1 MNKIMQRMKGLK
13 RAIVLAGLI
22 LAGLAPAWA
31 AKYVFVYNN
40 GYLSV
45 NNSGQV
51 ANTTTFSA
59 GCVWTCVSSTSTLT
73 ETTLSTTSRYLY
85 TVVNGTRYGWW

>member
-31 AKYVFVYNN
+31 QDLYVIHNGNN
-40 GYLSV
+40 YLSH
-45 NNSGQV
+45 NATTGARSTQPPAFGRFQV
-51 ANTTTFSA
+51 TI
-59 GCVWTCVSSTSTLT
+59 CV
-73 ETTLSTTSRYLY
+73 LSI
-85 TVVNGTRYGWW
+85 VVGPF